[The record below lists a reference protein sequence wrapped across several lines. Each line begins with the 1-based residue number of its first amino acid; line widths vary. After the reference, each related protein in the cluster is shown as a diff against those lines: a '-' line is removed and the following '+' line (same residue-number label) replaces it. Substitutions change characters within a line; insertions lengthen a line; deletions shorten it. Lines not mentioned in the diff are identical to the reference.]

1 MHADKAMEEV
11 FDAVYASLHV
21 RVSNRGAKHLYT
33 QTLGYECDPSMI
45 TGILHCLTIPA
56 SSGNLQCILLP
67 SLLQGRHHKTS
78 LTTSAL
84 ELCKPLRCIVSLWH
98 LVHIMP
104 GRG

>member
-1 MHADKAMEEV
+1 MEEV

-33 QTLGYECDPSMI
+33 QTLGYECAPSMI
-45 TGILHCLTIPA
+45 IVILHCRTILCLALAIFNACFCPA
-56 SSGNLQCILLP
+56 CCR
-67 SLLQGRHHKTS
+67 GRHHKTS

-84 ELCKPLRCIVSLWH
+84 ELCRPLRCIVSLRH
-98 LVHIMP
+98 LVHVML

>member
-1 MHADKAMEEV
+1 MEEV

-33 QTLGYECDPSMI
+33 QTLGYECVN
-45 TGILHCLTIPA
+45 HCHSALPDNPL
-56 SSGNLQCILLP
+56 SCSGNLQCMLLP

-84 ELCKPLRCIVSLWH
+84 ELCKRLRCMVSLWH
-98 LVHIMP
+98 LVHVMP